1 MDRRSFLKRA
11 GASVLAAAIGNNVK
25 RADANKLFYDNTN
38 VKHKNTTMKHKC
50 KITILKRECYK
61 DLQEKYLADPK
72 SGPCPYFRE
81 GQVIM
86 VDNDKFFRLLNGT
99 FCAEAWDCISR
110 YVYAALQGGSIMR
123 GWTND
128 EKGHDNLLQRRDTAC
143 NLQVGKNRRGCLKL
157 KITDKGASK
166 LIRQNT
172 FADTFHHPAA
182 PKIPLFFFLTLNS
195 TPKYVNLIF
204 FFDYSTDILYFCTC
218 FNFLLYGIHKN

>member
-1 MDRRSFLKRA
+1 MDRRGFLKRA

-86 VDNDKFFRLLNGT
+86 VDNDNFFRL
-99 FCAEAWDCISR
+99 
-110 YVYAALQGGSIMR
+110 Q
-123 GWTND
+123 
-128 EKGHDNLLQRRDTAC
+128 TA
-143 NLQVGKNRRGCLKL
+143 R
-157 KITDKGASK
+157 S
-166 LIRQNT
+166 
-172 FADTFHHPAA
+172 A
-182 PKIPLFFFLTLNS
+182 PKHGIAS
-195 TPKYVNLIF
+195 TAM
-204 FFDYSTDILYFCTC
+204 STQPC
-218 FNFLLYGIHKN
+218 KEVP